1 MLPAFFL
8 FIYLLFASFTTTC
21 ADYELEMIGVE
32 LTFSAERLVFGK
44 YEVMDLIPNGRNINV
59 NDGNKHEYV
68 KLIAQ
73 HRMTTAIR
81 SQIDAFLDGFY
92 QLVPP
97 DLITI
102 FSPTELELLICGLPD
117 VDIEDLYAN
126 TEYHG
131 YQPGDEVI
139 RWFWEAVRDFNK
151 ETRNKFLQFITGASH
166 PAAASLLS
174 ELMRR
179 GIKKN

>member
-1 MLPAFFL
+1 M
-8 FIYLLFASFTTTC
+8 
-21 ADYELEMIGVE
+21 E

-151 ETRNKFLQFITGASH
+151 ETRNKFLQFITGASR

-179 GIKKN
+179 GI